1 MTGSIGNN
9 REKISADS
17 VLKSDAEEF
26 GMTAADLLT
35 NKAATTMPKT
45 SSSGHSEDLFAL
57 LDDLEAKYSD
67 PFEGVELSEQPKQP
81 TATVTRV
88 ASQAFKPDELTET
101 DSSDDVD
108 AEHYSLAIDVSDDMT
123 EELQPQRPPTERD
136 LRLSKTASQILGD
149 VGKELGMEPPKRAVS
164 QEVKPASFT
173 EESRPASFGKNKG
186 WIALGTVLSPFSKFG
201 DLLASGKDRVVGA
214 LQKFGDGVRGAVR
227 KCCEN
232 IKLPERYK
240 TQTKIKTKIESVTSH
255 DGEWLVGD
263 PQKLQKAAQKQ
274 PLTAEQKERQR
285 NAYAKRFDEL
295 FKGIDSDK
303 MADRLVEIVHN
314 ENLNKNF
321 MEIATFAGADPKE
334 VKEFVELYQTARV
347 GANIDS
353 DEMEE
358 TKGDL
363 AYKDLAVNKRRQT
376 AIEIAES
383 MHQRLSDFLEGIQDA
398 LRSA

>member
-35 NKAATTMPKT
+35 NKAATTVPKT

-88 ASQAFKPDELTET
+88 ASQAFNPEELTET

-149 VGKELGMEPPKRAVS
+149 VGKELGKEPGMEPSKRAVS
-164 QEVKPASFT
+164 QEVKPASVT
-173 EESRPASFGKNKG
+173 EDARPASFGKNKG

-214 LQKFGDGVRGAVR
+214 LQKFGDGIRGAVR

-232 IKLPERYK
+232 IKLPERH
-240 TQTKIKTKIESVTSH
+240 KTKIETVTSH

-274 PLTAEQKERQR
+274 PLTAEQKKNERV
-285 NAYAKRFDEL
+285 AYAKRFDEL

-303 MADRLVEIVHN
+303 MADRLVEIVHD

-321 MEIATFAGADPKE
+321 IEILKFTGDDPKQ
-334 VKEFVELYQTARV
+334 VKAFVELYEKARSRATIDEAEMGMKGVV
-347 GANIDS
+347 GIKDS
-353 DEMEE
+353 DAN
-358 TKGDL
+358 D
-363 AYKDLAVNKRRQT
+363 RRQNV
-376 AIEIAES
+376 IKIAEE
-383 MHQRLSDFLEGIQDA
+383 MHQKLGVLLGGIRED
-398 LRSA
+398 LG